1 LIRIGNTGGAAG
13 LIERA
18 RHGLSMTIRIQHAFY
33 LALALAAAVPGH
45 ASAQGYPGYPD
56 TIMAPEPGTASH
68 RHASAAASP
77 PSQNSPH
84 ASLLGHEQFVDKLHR
99 RPGVFVATRGS
110 SGSVLPT
117 ALPRT
122 GLIPPEGRATLTP
135 PVLPQEQ
142 GPTMVPGLARSIPNL
157 SHGPETFQD
166 RASRCSFQSSLYGVP
181 GGVRTQYM
189 GACLQ

>member
-1 LIRIGNTGGAAG
+1 M
-13 LIERA
+13 
-18 RHGLSMTIRIQHAFY
+18 SIRIQHAFC
-33 LALALAAAVPGH
+33 LALALAIAAPGH
-45 ASAQGYPGYPD
+45 AAAQGYPGYPD
-56 TIMAPEPGTASH
+56 TIMAPEPGTAGH
-68 RHASAAASP
+68 RHATAAVAPP

-84 ASLLGHEQFVDKLHR
+84 ASLLGHEQFVGKLHR

-117 ALPRT
+117 PLPRT
-122 GLIPPEGRATLTP
+122 GLIPPEGRATLTTP
-135 PVLPQEQ
+135 ALPQEQ

-166 RASRCSFQSSLYGVP
+166 RASRCAFQGSLYGVP
-181 GGVRTQYM
+181 GGARTQYM